1 VIVMPAIDLLS
12 GRVVRLQQGDF
23 RTSTVYAEDPVGL
36 ARMWMQQGA
45 RWVHVVDLDGA
56 RTGRPRHLD
65 VVKRIAAEGVHVQL
79 GGGLRDEE
87 TIARALCCGA
97 SRVVVGTVALRD
109 PALLARLCARF
120 NERIAVALD
129 VRDGQVTVAGWREAE
144 PVTLEQAAEQVLEAG
159 VRRFVVTDVRADGML
174 RGPNL
179 DLYRR
184 AVALGVPVIASGGIR
199 DLADIA
205 ALRAVGVD
213 GVIVGRALYEGII
226 SLTQALA
233 TAARGG

>member
-1 VIVMPAIDLLS
+1 VIVLPAIDLLS
-12 GRVVRLQQGDF
+12 GRVVRLRQGDF
-23 RTSTVYAEDPVGL
+23 RTPTMYAEDPVEV
-36 ARMWMQQGA
+36 ARTWMRQGA
-45 RWVHVVDLDGA
+45 QWVHVVDLDGA
-56 RTGRPRHLD
+56 RTGRPHHLA
-65 VVKRIAAEGVHVQL
+65 VVERIAAEGVRVQL

-87 TIARALCCGA
+87 TIAQALRRGA

-109 PALLARLCARF
+109 LALLARLCARF

-129 VRDGQVTVAGWREAE
+129 VRDGQVTVAGWREEE

-159 VRRFVVTDVRADGML
+159 VGRFVVTDVRADGML

-205 ALRAVGVD
+205 ALREVGVE

-226 SLTQALA
+226 PLTQALA
-233 TAARGG
+233 AAGQGG